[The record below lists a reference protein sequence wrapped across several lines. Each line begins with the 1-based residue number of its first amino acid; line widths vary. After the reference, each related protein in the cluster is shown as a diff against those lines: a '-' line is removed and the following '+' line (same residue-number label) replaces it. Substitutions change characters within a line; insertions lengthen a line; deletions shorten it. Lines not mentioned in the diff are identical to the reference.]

1 MKYFLLMLTFF
12 ADEEGSKSTSKTLH
26 EAAAEYTESHS
37 NKRKYEVV
45 DVVTGEEEESNVLQ
59 ANVKLYIFESEK
71 KNWVERGRGTL
82 RLNDDPSSTP
92 GHLRSRLVMRTVG
105 TLRIVLN
112 TKLFPNMKCEK
123 VSISSSLVLSLRFD
137 KYISFLQANEKN
149 VRISALE
156 ENEIKVFLISASPK
170 DAEKIYKALEY
181 RLVVRAPRNS

>member
-1 MKYFLLMLTFF
+1 MSTFI
-12 ADEEGSKSTSKTLH
+12 ADEDGSKSTSKTLH

-123 VSISSSLVLSLRFD
+123 VSGSGSLYYYFISYSP
-137 KYISFLQANEKN
+137 QANEKN

-181 RLVVRAPRNS
+181 RLVVGTPRNS